1 MKAPPR
7 RLALPLALAGVVLL
21 LWDTFVVYPF
31 RLFVVFL
38 HEISHGLAAVVTGG
52 SVVSIGLSFDEG
64 GVCVTRGGWPF
75 LILNAGYLGSLLW
88 GALFLLLGGRRTR
101 ARAAIAVVGA
111 FTLAVT
117 LVYVRTL
124 FGFFYGLLTA
134 FLLLTVATKLKPGR
148 LRDPPRGHRG
158 DERPLRGLGRR
169 LRRAPPPLRPERCR
183 CPRATDRRARDRVG
197 RRVDRAL
204 YGGAGLRPPAPR
216 LTHTPPRPPSSLL
229 DAAAERVVVCPHAG
243 ADRLS
248 CWP

>member
-64 GVCVTRGGWPF
+64 GVCLTRGGWPF

-88 GALFLLLGGRRTR
+88 GALFLLLGGRRTW
-101 ARAAIAVVGA
+101 ARSAIAVVGA

-134 FLLLTVATKLKPGR
+134 FVLLTVATKLKPAVSETLLAAIGATSVLYAVWDVASDVL
-148 LRDPPRGHRG
+148 LRHSGQ
-158 DERPLRGLGRR
+158 
-169 LRRAPPPLRPERCR
+169 
-183 CPRATDRRARDRVG
+183 
-197 RRVDRAL
+197 
-204 YGGAGLRPPAPR
+204 
-216 LTHTPPRPPSSLL
+216 S
-229 DAAAERVVVCPHAG
+229 DAAALA
-243 ADRLS
+243 RLTGVPAIVWGVAWIALS
-248 CWP
+248 TAVLVSVLRRLV